1 MPRGRKP
8 TDAVQLKLRF
18 SKGLHRKLVEAAA
31 ANERSLNSEI
41 VHILTGAV
49 VDRDV
54 METYRI
60 MAQTAAEAAAS
71 RVAEKLEARMRAWQT
86 NQESLL
92 GKLYNDKSEDKS

>member
-1 MPRGRKP
+1 
-8 TDAVQLKLRF
+8 
-18 SKGLHRKLVEAAA
+18 
-31 ANERSLNSEI
+31 
-41 VHILTGAV
+41 
-49 VDRDV
+49 

-92 GKLYNDKSEDKS
+92 GNATTTNRRTSHERD